1 MKRCLLLEEHRLF
14 REFLALL
21 LEWSAELEAFQAGAV
36 EEARRALAAPRN
48 EIELAI
54 VNIDSLT
61 ENPSSGN
68 PLELIE
74 ELRRADPH
82 LPVLALTASRSL
94 EGRARAMRAGANDV
108 FYLRRPAKELV
119 DSVRRLVGAPQT
131 KAADEI
137 GDLLSRNPA

>member
-21 LEWSAELEAFQAGAV
+21 LEWGAELEAFQAGAV

-54 VNIDSLT
+54 VNIDSLNGT
-61 ENPSSGN
+61 

-74 ELRRADPH
+74 ELRAADPDV
-82 LPVLALTASRSL
+82 PVLALTAGRSL

>member
-14 REFLALL
+14 REVLALL

-36 EEARRALAAPRN
+36 EEARRVLAAPRN

-54 VNIDSLT
+54 VNVDSLD
-61 ENPSSGN
+61 GN
-68 PLELIE
+68 PFELIE
-74 ELRRADPH
+74 ELRAADH
-82 LPVLALTASRSL
+82 DVPVLALTAGRSL

-108 FYLRRPAKELV
+108 FYFRQSAKELV

-131 KAADEI
+131 ESADKVE
-137 GDLLSRNPA
+137 DLLSRNLA